1 MTTSTPNEPVPD
13 TPQKLPPPPAH
24 DGGPALFI
32 LTLVV
37 MTVSLGIGYSASLG
51 KASVLGAMVGL
62 FCVMAT
68 FGGSLGSDL
77 RRLAWLAPLTVF
89 AACVPRALG
98 NWNSFAGVL
107 VLILVIFGLSLF
119 PAVIPKFR
127 LLGLGVGYAAVAGYG
142 IALPAG
148 TSELHI
154 VMAVL
159 LGLAIAVAVR
169 VLAGISDPTKPTRVA
184 VATPLRTSDF
194 TTVDIIRSWMV
205 DRPSTWTTT
214 VLTESLRFRRAV
226 DLLRAQ
232 AARPTTQTPEK
243 LGIAAALTAVTAD
256 AAAVADL
263 VEAHH
268 PDGHPHTKQDSADD
282 SSSRPALTDNPT
294 IPDDPRLTP
303 ASRALVATAEGH
315 LDTIRQAA
323 TNRDT
328 TPLPQVKE
336 LRSAF
341 LRARVTA
348 AIRPDSPEL
357 HQGLAKAVGILAA
370 WGTGLQV
377 AQPFFANTFF
387 NAVVSMLQP
396 TWTETLRR
404 IGYRLLGCAIAIVLV
419 VLAAVWLPEAM
430 MALIAVIGLFALTWF
445 MFSHPIVSNAGGV
458 AMTVA
463 LTATT
468 RHLDPLSTLVHVILM
483 LLVAGVIV
491 LLVSLPSVL
500 RSRRTT
506 VQDALSSANDR
517 LLELLSEIETD
528 DEPDDSTRF
537 GIFVR
542 ATEISDQLRGS
553 GAAMAPEQRARVESA
568 ADIIDM
574 LTLVTVIY
582 RDRTPTGTA
591 FRDTITRTREILGGP
606 TSRSRALAHDDSTA
620 DGVDIRIVRCAR
632 ELVRLRAT
640 AYE

>member
-37 MTVSLGIGYSASLG
+37 MTVSLGIGYSAGLG

-98 NWNSFAGVL
+98 TWNSFAGVL

-127 LLGLGVGYAAVAGYG
+127 LLSIGVCYSAVAGYG
-142 IALPAG
+142 IALPTG
-148 TSELHI
+148 TSEFHI

-169 VLAGISDPTKPTRVA
+169 VLAGIADPTKPTRVA
-184 VATPLRTSDF
+184 VAAPLRTGDF

-205 DRPSTWTTT
+205 DRPSTWTTM
-214 VLTESLRFRRAV
+214 VLTESLRFRRSV

-232 AARPTTQTPEK
+232 ADRPTTQTPEK
-243 LGIAAALTAVTAD
+243 LGISAALAAVNAD
-256 AAAVADL
+256 ATAVADL
-263 VEAHH
+263 VEARH
-268 PDGHPHTKQDSADD
+268 PDEIDHKNSAPQE
-282 SSSRPALTDNPT
+282 RLTDNPT
-294 IPDDPRLTP
+294 VPDDPRLTA
-303 ASRALVATAEGH
+303 ASRALVTKAEHH
-315 LDTIRQAA
+315 LATIRQAA
-323 TNRDT
+323 TDRDT
-328 TPLPQVKE
+328 TPLTRVKD
-336 LRSAF
+336 LRSTF
-341 LRARVTA
+341 LRARITA
-348 AIRPDSPEL
+348 AISPDSPEL
-357 HQGLAKAVGILAA
+357 HQGLAKSVGILAA

-396 TWTETLRR
+396 TWTETVRR
-404 IGYRLLGCAIAIVLV
+404 IGYRLIGCAIAVVLV
-419 VLAAVWLPEAM
+419 VLAAVWLPAPT
-430 MALIAVIGLFALTWF
+430 MALIAIIGLFTLTWY

-463 LTATT
+463 LTATS
-468 RHLDPLSTLVHVILM
+468 RHLDPLATLVHVILM

-491 LLVSLPSVL
+491 FLVSLPSVL

-506 VQDALSSANDR
+506 VQDALSTATEK
-517 LLELLSEIETD
+517 LLVLLSEIDTD
-528 DEPDDSTRF
+528 AELDDSTRF
-537 GIFVR
+537 AVFVR
-542 ATEISDQLRGS
+542 ASAISDQLRGN
-553 GAAMAPEQRARVESA
+553 GAAMAPEQRGRVESA
-568 ADIIDM
+568 ANIIDM

-582 RDRTPTGTA
+582 RDRTPTGTG
-591 FRDTITRTREILGGP
+591 FRDTIAHTREILGGP
-606 TSRSRALAHDDSTA
+606 TAQSRGLAYDDATA
-620 DGVDIRIVRCAR
+620 DGVDVRIVQCAR